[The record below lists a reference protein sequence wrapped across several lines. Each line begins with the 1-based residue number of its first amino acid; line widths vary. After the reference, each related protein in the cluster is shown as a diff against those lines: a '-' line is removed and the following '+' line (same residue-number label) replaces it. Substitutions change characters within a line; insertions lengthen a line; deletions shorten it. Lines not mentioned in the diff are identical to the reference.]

1 MAVVMSRSGVFARD
15 VPTQNLI
22 GGTRSDEAT
31 HHKQGEQTPHREV
44 HGAQFWATN
53 HRTSTRAWRRSR
65 LPGVPAKDT
74 LYRLS

>member
-53 HRTSTRAWRRSR
+53 HRTSTRTTMRHAESKSG
-65 LPGVPAKDT
+65 LPGIVRSY
-74 LYRLS
+74 L